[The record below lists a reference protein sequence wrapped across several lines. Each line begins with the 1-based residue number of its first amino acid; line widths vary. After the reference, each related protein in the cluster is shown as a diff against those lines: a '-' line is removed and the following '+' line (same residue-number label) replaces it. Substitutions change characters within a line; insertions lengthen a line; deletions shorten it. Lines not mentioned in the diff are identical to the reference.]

1 MSLHTTE
8 HPAPPTSPPPPP
20 LEGQKCT
27 EDVTK
32 SPKKS
37 LQPRQLSFHF
47 ISVSVQRGVWLLWF
61 FCCTEKKK
69 ALIGHRLDIVR
80 KGTNILYSYFVVLF
94 ECKL

>member
-8 HPAPPTSPPPPP
+8 HPALPTSPS
-20 LEGQKCT
+20 LLKGQKCI

-80 KGTNILYSYFVVLF
+80 KGTNILYSDLVVVF
-94 ECKL
+94 KCKL